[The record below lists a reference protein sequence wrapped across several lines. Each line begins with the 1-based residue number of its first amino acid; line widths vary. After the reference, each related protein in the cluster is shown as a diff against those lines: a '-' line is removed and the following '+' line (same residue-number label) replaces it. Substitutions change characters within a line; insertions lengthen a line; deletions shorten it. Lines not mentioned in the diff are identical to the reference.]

1 MDDAIWRASLVRGV
15 EIAVCYAQMVD
26 GVVDTLGVWRSFSAL
41 GGIQW
46 GMFGID
52 GPWCF
57 GFLRVGFVASECL
70 WSGLVILSLL

>member
-15 EIAVCYAQMVD
+15 EVAVWYAQMVD
-26 GVVDTLGVWRSFSAL
+26 GVVDTLGVRRSFSEL

-52 GPWCF
+52 EPRCL
-57 GFLRVGFVASECL
+57 GFLRVGFGVSECL
-70 WSGLVILSLL
+70 WGGLVILSLL